1 MDIQEDDDFKTIKK
15 KMTKTATAA
24 TENIVG
30 GDLGDGSAAESR
42 LAAGIAKAFW
52 GYALYDITGN
62 ERPKLTYGSINRR
75 PVNSTEAGKLA
86 TSMLQEGIRRISTQ
100 TAIPVVVP
108 RDKLLTE
115 HRKETFLT
123 MKDASQYPM
132 LSAVVHNSVNEIP
145 ALGGQHRRDAMK
157 ANVRWADK
165 TMKTAKDR
173 LAANMA
179 ERALA
184 ERALKNENKKAHN
197 QAQKRMEEL
206 TIELDRIEDE
216 VKLAKTVQKWK
227 GQWLVQIYVQGTIL
241 SSLRQIVC

>member
-1 MDIQEDDDFKTIKK
+1 M
-15 KMTKTATAA
+15 
-24 TENIVG
+24 
-30 GDLGDGSAAESR
+30 
-42 LAAGIAKAFW
+42 
-52 GYALYDITGN
+52 
-62 ERPKLTYGSINRR
+62 TYGSINRR

-157 ANVRWADK
+157 ANVQWADK

-179 ERALA
+179 DRALA